1 MGDRH
6 ASNILFHSTD
16 SSVLHIDFDAISEM
30 GFNMPVKEILPVRL
44 TPNTVAMLDFEG
56 SEGLLSDLFLFMI
69 KQIRENQTYI

>member
-30 GFNMPVKEILPVRL
+30 GFHMPVKEILPIRL

-56 SEGLLSDLFLFMI
+56 CHGLLSTVFCTLI
-69 KQIRENQTYI
+69 KHMRENQT